1 MTNSLNGDII
11 GVLRENTEFVRFSQ
25 NGGVVVRNVLIAGKT
40 EQVCESIAALLT
52 GQDIR
57 TVCVTDGVQVR
68 CMDVSGFDVVII
80 STPLADEFG
89 LDLAAELRDK
99 TRAAFIVLTKS
110 EIADEVQRKIKFTG
124 AFVIGRPCGK
134 SALLQ
139 AIRFAD
145 VAAENLKRLEEE
157 NVQLERQLEDARV
170 IGRAKACLMQYL
182 SLTEEQ
188 AHRHIQKQAMDMRRT
203 QRAVA
208 EDILGMYAK

>member
-1 MTNSLNGDII
+1 M
-11 GVLRENTEFVRFSQ
+11 RR
-25 NGGVVVRNVLIAGKT
+25 VLIAGKN
-40 EQVCESIAALLT
+40 EQVCENIVTLLSE
-52 GQDIR
+52 QDVR
-57 TVCVTDGVQVR
+57 TVSVTDGVHMRSV
-68 CMDVSGFDVVII
+68 DVSLFDVVII

-89 LDLAAELRDK
+89 LDLAAELRSR
-99 TRAAFIVLTKS
+99 TRAALIVLTKS
-110 EIADEVQRKIKFTG
+110 EIADEVQNKIKFTG

-145 VAAENLKRLEEE
+145 VAGESLKRLEEE
-157 NVQLERQLEDARV
+157 NEQLERQLEDVRV
-170 IGRAKACLMQYL
+170 ISRAKVCLMQYL

-208 EDILGMYAK
+208 EDILRMYAK